1 MLNSNDTIC
10 AIATGMGGSISVV
23 RVSGENA
30 FDILKKCFFPAARKK
45 ENFFHGRM
53 MYGYVKNA
61 NGETLDEAM
70 AVCFYAPHSY
80 TRENV
85 CEIQM
90 HGGALCAKTVM
101 GELTA
106 LGARAAEPGEF
117 TRRAFLN
124 GRIDLSEAEAV
135 MGLIN
140 ARSQAARRASV
151 RQLKGGVSSRIGKAR
166 EELISLLA
174 LISAATDF
182 PDEID
187 EDVTAK
193 SVYERAKAVR
203 KSLTDASD
211 KNHARIVREGASVVL
226 CGRPNVGK
234 SSIMNALLASER
246 AIVTDIPGTTR
257 DVLTEN
263 VEIGGVS
270 ISLSDTAGLR
280 ETSDAVEKIGVERAR
295 EALLNAD
302 AVLCVLDASS
312 DMTEEEKSMADGAD
326 DRYIF
331 VLNKCDLGKKT
342 DLPGAVL
349 LSAKTGEGVETLVSK
364 ILEKVNVTE
373 GGEDMM
379 TLPRH
384 IECARRAVEAI
395 DRTLSGIDAGMPLDF
410 SSNDLREAL
419 DALGDITGDTMNES
433 VIDRVF
439 SDFCVGK

>member
-45 ENFFHGRM
+45 ENFSHGRM

-70 AVCFYAPHSY
+70 AVCFYAPQSY
-80 TRENV
+80 PRENV

-166 EELISLLA
+166 
-174 LISAATDF
+174 
-182 PDEID
+182 
-187 EDVTAK
+187 
-193 SVYERAKAVR
+193 
-203 KSLTDASD
+203 
-211 KNHARIVREGASVVL
+211 
-226 CGRPNVGK
+226 
-234 SSIMNALLASER
+234 
-246 AIVTDIPGTTR
+246 
-257 DVLTEN
+257 
-263 VEIGGVS
+263 
-270 ISLSDTAGLR
+270 
-280 ETSDAVEKIGVERAR
+280 
-295 EALLNAD
+295 
-302 AVLCVLDASS
+302 
-312 DMTEEEKSMADGAD
+312 
-326 DRYIF
+326 
-331 VLNKCDLGKKT
+331 
-342 DLPGAVL
+342 
-349 LSAKTGEGVETLVSK
+349 
-364 ILEKVNVTE
+364 
-373 GGEDMM
+373 
-379 TLPRH
+379 
-384 IECARRAVEAI
+384 
-395 DRTLSGIDAGMPLDF
+395 
-410 SSNDLREAL
+410 
-419 DALGDITGDTMNES
+419 
-433 VIDRVF
+433 
-439 SDFCVGK
+439 